1 MLIVMGACSQEQT
14 PETRGIGV
22 YPGNPDESAA
32 PSIVKGGDSYRNIAL
47 GRMTYQSS
55 SYDYNLTSQLIT
67 DGIAASGPV
76 AYIDLT
82 AGGKLVAK
90 PDHEK
95 LFDGKPD
102 SRIPFDA
109 GAPTIQVDFHGSP
122 VAADRVEFLGS
133 ATFPEGKD
141 KSASLTLLACSDGSS
156 WKELGKVSAASLFG
170 PPTPPRPYNYGG
182 GPTVDGPSPVIFLYD
197 SKAPETAPSGMM
209 PFPQQAVPAGRTV
222 TRPVIC
228 TIDLK
233 TPEAYSSYC
242 YDFNLPGATSFSLH
256 TVNYYR
262 DGKLLDVLPSTR
274 FVSAWRSAGTTGEW
288 VCVDLGF
295 KSSFD
300 RLVFDWLNPAA
311 SGEVLVSDDA
321 KVWTS
326 VAKVESADDF
336 GEVKLAKAAEGR
348 YVKVAFDAS
357 ADGRPLELAELE
369 VYGKG
374 GAAVVPKKAAAR
386 QGARQDLSGGAWKLQ
401 RASLVQA
408 DGTALSG
415 TSFDDTG
422 WMVAT
427 VPGTV
432 LASYVNAG
440 AVADPNFADNQF
452 LASDSY
458 FRSPFWYRDTFDAR
472 IDSERQ
478 YLHFDGINW
487 KADVFLNGKSLGR
500 IEGAFREAEFDVTG
514 LLKEGRNDLAV
525 LIHENEH
532 YGAIKEQT
540 AYSTD
545 QNGGIVGGD
554 NPTMHATIGWDWI
567 PTVRGRDIGIWDD
580 VYLCYKGAVSI
591 ADPFVRTVLPLPDTT
606 SADVLAEV
614 KLVNHSDKPVS
625 GSLKG
630 AFGDIG
636 FDLAQNLAPGECR
649 LVKVTPAEVPALH
662 LDNPR
667 LWWPKGYGEQNLY
680 DVKFS
685 FVADGKVSDE
695 TCFKTGVRQMDFSVD
710 AYVPHGG
717 MALGAGKPERLSLYV
732 NGRRF
737 IGFGGNWGFPEML
750 LNYRGREY
758 DIAVGYHADM
768 NFTMI
773 RNWVGMTGD
782 KEFYEACDRHGVMVW
797 QDFWLAN
804 PVDGPNPYHPDL
816 FNEIATEYVRRVRN
830 HPSIGIYVGRNEGN
844 PPDEINDYLSE
855 MVPRE
860 HPGLYY
866 IPHSAAGV
874 VSGGGPYRA
883 LPVKSYFSLYG
894 HDKMHSERGMP
905 NVMNY
910 ENLLRAFGEYH
921 IEPVNT
927 LAHPNSIYGLH
938 DYTLGG
944 VPNASSAQGAE
955 SFNQIIAQAF
965 GEPVNAKEF
974 SELAQWV
981 NYDGY
986 RALFEGRS
994 EHRRGMI
1001 LWMSHPAWPS
1011 MVWQTYDYYFEP
1023 TGAYFGSKKACEPIH
1038 IQWNPIREDIEV
1050 VNYHA
1055 FDRKGVKASAQLVN
1069 LDGAVVWTKEA
1080 TFDIREDQTVAC
1092 FPLEFP
1098 ENLSDAYFIKLCLTG
1113 ADGSVL
1119 SENFYWRGR
1128 EEGNL
1133 QALKS
1138 VAQASLKT
1146 KVSRKVTDDGYEFTV
1161 SLTNDDKVPAM
1172 MLRLK
1177 AVDSGTGD
1185 LVLPVLYSD
1194 NYFFL
1199 MPGESR
1205 TVSVKVRKE
1214 DCAGK
1219 PYITLR
1225 GFNVP
1230 EISLGGRP
1238 GKAASAWADPYA
1250 KALVENDWIL
1260 GKDKPL
1266 RFEVKDIGQKAV
1278 ELSVKLTTDKGEP
1291 VGEWKRTV
1299 SKDGIVPFT
1308 FDLPD
1313 GFYRVDATLG
1323 KNPLKRFVIGIGD
1336 PEKVVSAPDKA
1347 DDFDAFWE
1355 RSLRELAAVD
1365 PQYRLTE
1372 LPEHSNEVR
1381 KAYRVDMMSWG
1392 GEPISALLMEPV
1404 KEGKFPVYVNYL
1416 GYNCDPWY
1424 EDPSDNPE
1432 TIKVWLCTRRQ
1443 GFNRNLAEPAD
1454 FTTRGLESP
1463 ETYYYHGAFLDV
1475 VRGIDLACSRPK
1487 ADLARIYAEGGSQG
1501 GAFTLIAAALDK
1513 RVKAIATFVPFLSD
1527 YPDYFQVASWP
1538 GNEILAAAKR
1548 LGISDEALYRT
1559 LSYVD
1564 VKNFT
1569 DRIHCPVL
1577 MGFGLQDDTCPPH
1590 TNFAGYNNIPADT
1603 DKSWICFPLSG
1614 HHVEREPGW
1623 NRARDEFFASVSHTR

>member
-1 MLIVMGACSQEQT
+1 MKRFPIILGTASLILAAACSHEQAAV
-14 PETRGIGV
+14 TRGIGV

-32 PSIVKGGDSYRNIAL
+32 PSVVKGDGTYRNIAL
-47 GRMTYQSS
+47 GRTTYQSS
-55 SYDYNLTSQLIT
+55 SYDYNLTSQLVT
-67 DGIAASGPV
+67 DGIAGSGPV

-82 AGGKLVAK
+82 AGGKLVDK
-90 PDHEK
+90 PNHEK

-102 SRIPFDA
+102 SRINFDA
-109 GAPTIQVDFHGSP
+109 ADPTVRVDFRGMP
-122 VAADRVEFLGS
+122 VAADRIEILGS
-133 ATFPEGKD
+133 ATFPAGKD
-141 KSASLTLLACSDGSS
+141 KAASLTLLASSDGSS
-156 WKELGKVSAASLFG
+156 WKELGKAPAAKLFA
-170 PPTPPRPYNYGG
+170 PPTPPRPYNMGG
-182 GPTVDGPSPVIFLYD
+182 APVEEGPSPVKFLYD
-197 SKAPETAPSGMM
+197 YKPAVAETPAAN
-209 PFPQQAVPAGRTV
+209 PFQMTNPGGA
-222 TRPVIC
+222 RPVNR
-228 TIDLK
+228 TISCVIDIK
-233 TPEAYSSYC
+233 DATAYESYC
-242 YDFNLPGATSFSLH
+242 YAFNLPEATAFSLH
-256 TVNYYR
+256 TVNYYK
-262 DGKLLDVLPSTR
+262 DGVLLDVLPSTR
-274 FVSAWRSAGTTGEW
+274 FVSAWRSAGAADEW

-300 RLVFDWLNPAA
+300 KLVFNWLNPAA

-321 KVWTS
+321 KSWTS
-326 VAKVESADDF
+326 VAKVGSAAEF
-336 GEVKLAKAAEGR
+336 GEVKLANAAEAR
-348 YVKVAFDAS
+348 YVKVAFDSS

-369 VYGKG
+369 VFGKG
-374 GAAVVPKKAAAR
+374 GSAVVPKDAAVR

-401 RASLVQA
+401 RASQVQA
-408 DGTALSG
+408 DGATLSG
-415 TSFDDTG
+415 ASFDDAG

-440 AVADPNFADNQF
+440 ALPDPNFADNQF
-452 LASDSY
+452 VGSDSY
-458 FRSPFWYRDTFDAR
+458 FRSPFWYRDTFNAKV
-472 IDSERQ
+472 DSERQ

-487 KADVFLNGKSLGR
+487 KADVYLNGRSLGR

-514 LLKEGRNDLAV
+514 ILKDGRNDIAV

-545 QNGGIVGGD
+545 QNGGIVGAD

-580 VYLCYKGAVSI
+580 VYLAYKGSVSI
-591 ADPFVRTVLPLPDTT
+591 ADPFVRTVLPLPDTS

-614 KLVNHSDKPVS
+614 TLVNHSDKAVS
-625 GSLKG
+625 GSLRG
-630 AFGDIG
+630 SFGDVM
-636 FDLAQNLAPGECR
+636 FDLAQSLAPGECK
-649 LVKVTPAEVPALH
+649 LVKVSPAEVPSLH
-662 LDNPR
+662 LRNPR

-685 FVADGKVSDE
+685 FIADGSTSDE
-695 TCFKTGVRQMDFSVD
+695 VCFQTGVRQMDFELEK
-710 AYVPHGG
+710 YLPHGG
-717 MALGAGKPERLSLYV
+717 QNRGYTGERLAVYV

-737 IGFGGNWGFPEML
+737 IGFGGNWGFPEHL

-804 PVDGPNPYHPDL
+804 PADGPNPYHPDL

-844 PPDEINDYLSE
+844 PPPEINDYLAE

-866 IPHSAAGV
+866 IPHSAAGE

-883 LPVKSYFSLYG
+883 LPVKDYFNLHG

-910 ENLLRAFGEYH
+910 ENLLRAFGEDH

-927 LAHPNSIYGLH
+927 IAHPNPMYGLH

-944 VPNASSAQGAE
+944 VPNASSAQSAE
-955 SFNQIIAQAF
+955 SFNQIIAKAF
-965 GEPVNAKEF
+965 GEPADAKEF
-974 SELAQWV
+974 AALAQWV

-986 RALFEGRS
+986 RAIFEARS

-1023 TGAYFGSKKACEPIH
+1023 TGAYFGSKKACEPLH

-1055 FDRKGVKASAQLVN
+1055 YDHSGVKAVAQLVN
-1069 LDGAVVWTKEA
+1069 LDGTIVWTKDA
-1080 TFDIREDQTVAC
+1080 TFDIKEDQTVAC

-1098 ENLSDAYFIKLCLTG
+1098 DNLSSAYFIKLCLTA
-1113 ADGSVL
+1113 ADGKVL

-1133 QALKS
+1133 QALRG
-1138 VAQASLKT
+1138 VAKTSPKT
-1146 KVSRKVTDDGYEFTV
+1146 KVARSATADEYCFSVTV
-1161 SLTNDDKVPAM
+1161 TNNDKVPAM

-1177 AVDSGTGD
+1177 AVDKATGD

-1205 TVSVKVRKE
+1205 TVTVKVRKE

-1219 PYITLR
+1219 PYIVLS

-1230 EISLGGRP
+1230 ET
-1238 GKAASAWADPYA
+1238 
-1250 KALVENDWIL
+1250 N
-1260 GKDKPL
+1260 
-1266 RFEVKDIGQKAV
+1266 
-1278 ELSVKLTTDKGEP
+1278 
-1291 VGEWKRTV
+1291 
-1299 SKDGIVPFT
+1299 
-1308 FDLPD
+1308 
-1313 GFYRVDATLG
+1313 
-1323 KNPLKRFVIGIGD
+1323 LK
-1336 PEKVVSAPDKA
+1336 
-1347 DDFDAFWE
+1347 
-1355 RSLRELAAVD
+1355 
-1365 PQYRLTE
+1365 
-1372 LPEHSNEVR
+1372 
-1381 KAYRVDMMSWG
+1381 
-1392 GEPISALLMEPV
+1392 
-1404 KEGKFPVYVNYL
+1404 
-1416 GYNCDPWY
+1416 
-1424 EDPSDNPE
+1424 
-1432 TIKVWLCTRRQ
+1432 
-1443 GFNRNLAEPAD
+1443 
-1454 FTTRGLESP
+1454 
-1463 ETYYYHGAFLDV
+1463 
-1475 VRGIDLACSRPK
+1475 
-1487 ADLARIYAEGGSQG
+1487 
-1501 GAFTLIAAALDK
+1501 
-1513 RVKAIATFVPFLSD
+1513 
-1527 YPDYFQVASWP
+1527 
-1538 GNEILAAAKR
+1538 
-1548 LGISDEALYRT
+1548 
-1559 LSYVD
+1559 
-1564 VKNFT
+1564 
-1569 DRIHCPVL
+1569 
-1577 MGFGLQDDTCPPH
+1577 
-1590 TNFAGYNNIPADT
+1590 
-1603 DKSWICFPLSG
+1603 
-1614 HHVEREPGW
+1614 
-1623 NRARDEFFASVSHTR
+1623 

>member
-1 MLIVMGACSQEQT
+1 MKRFPILFGAASLILTVACSHEQA
-14 PETRGIGV
+14 PVTRGIGV

-32 PSIVKGGDSYRNIAL
+32 PSLVKGDGTYRNIAL
-47 GRMTYQSS
+47 GRTTYQSS

-67 DGIAASGPV
+67 DGIVSDGPV

-82 AGGKLVAK
+82 AGGKLVDR

-102 SRIPFDA
+102 SRIHFDA
-109 GAPTIQVDFHGSP
+109 GAPTVQVDFRGMS
-122 VAADRVEFLGS
+122 VTADRIEILGN
-133 ATFPEGKD
+133 ATFPEGRD
-141 KSASLTLLACSDGSS
+141 KAASLTLLASSDGTS
-156 WKELGKVSAASLFG
+156 WKELGKASATTLFT
-170 PPTPPRPYNYGG
+170 PPAPPRPFNMGTPVLEG
-182 GPTVDGPSPVIFLYD
+182 SSPVKFLYD
-197 SKAPETAPSGMM
+197 YQPVEADRPEAFPFGMM
-209 PFPQQAVPAGRTV
+209 SPGSA
-222 TRPVIC
+222 RPVNR
-228 TIDLK
+228 TISCVFDLK
-233 TPEAYSSYC
+233 AADGYESYC
-242 YDFNLPGATSFSLH
+242 YAFNLPEATAFSLH

-262 DGKLLDVLPSTR
+262 DGNLLDVLPSTR
-274 FVSAWRSAGTTGEW
+274 FVSAWRSAGAADEW

-300 RLVFDWLNPAA
+300 RLVFNWLNPAA
-311 SGEVLVSDDA
+311 SGEVSVSDDA
-321 KVWTS
+321 KTWTS
-326 VAKVESADDF
+326 IAKVASAADF
-336 GEVKLAKAAEGR
+336 GEVKLAKAAQGR
-348 YVKVAFDAS
+348 YVKVAFNAS

-369 VYGKG
+369 VYGRG
-374 GAAVVPKKAAAR
+374 GAAVVPKAAPAR

-408 DGTALSG
+408 DGATLSG
-415 TSFDDTG
+415 PTFDDAG
-422 WMVAT
+422 WLVAT

-440 AVADPNFADNQF
+440 ALPDPNFADNQF
-452 LASDSY
+452 VGSDSY
-458 FRSPFWYRDTFDAR
+458 FRSPFWYRDTFDAKV
-472 IDSERQ
+472 DSERQ

-487 KADVFLNGKSLGR
+487 KADVYLNGRSLGR

-514 LLKEGRNDLAV
+514 ILQDGRNDIAV

-545 QNGGIVGGD
+545 QNGGYVGAD

-580 VYLCYKGAVSI
+580 VYVAYKGPVSI
-591 ADPFVRTVLPLPDTT
+591 ADPFVRTVLPQPDTT

-614 KLVNHSDKPVS
+614 TLVNHSDKAVS

-630 AFGDIG
+630 AFGEVT
-636 FDLAQNLAPGECR
+636 FDLAQSLAPGESK
-649 LVKVTPAEVPALH
+649 LVKVSPAEVPALH
-662 LDNPR
+662 LNNPR

-685 FVADGKVSDE
+685 FVAEGGTSDE
-695 TCFKTGVRQMDFSVD
+695 VCFQTGVRQMDFELEK
-710 AYVPHGG
+710 YLPHGG
-717 MALGAGKPERLSLYV
+717 QNRGYTGERLSMYV

-737 IGFGGNWGFPEML
+737 IGFGGNWGFPEHL

-844 PPDEINDYLSE
+844 PPAIINDYLAE

-866 IPHSAAGV
+866 IPHSAAGE

-883 LPVKSYFSLYG
+883 LPVKDYFNLHG
-894 HDKMHSERGMP
+894 HDKMHTERGMP

-910 ENLLRAFGEYH
+910 ENLLRAFGEDH
-921 IEPVNT
+921 IEPVST
-927 LAHPNSIYGLH
+927 FAHPNPMYGLH

-944 VPNASSAQGAE
+944 VPNASSAQAAE
-955 SFNQIIAQAF
+955 SFNQIIAKAF
-965 GEPVNAKEF
+965 GEPADAREF
-974 SELAQWV
+974 AALAQWV

-986 RALFEGRS
+986 RAIFEGRS

-1023 TGAYFGSKKACEPIH
+1023 TGAYFGSKKACEPLH

-1055 FDRKGVKASAQLVN
+1055 FDRKGVKAVAQLLN
-1069 LDGAVVWTKEA
+1069 LDGKVVWSKDA
-1080 TFDIREDQTVAC
+1080 TFDILEDQTVAC

-1098 ENLSDAYFIKLCLTG
+1098 AELSNAYFIKLCLTSASG
-1113 ADGSVL
+1113 EVL

-1133 QALKS
+1133 QALRG
-1138 VAQASLKT
+1138 VAKTSPKVQVTRTAST
-1146 KVSRKVTDDGYEFTV
+1146 DEYCFRVNVTN
-1161 SLTNDDKVPAM
+1161 NDRVPAM

-1177 AVDSGTGD
+1177 AVDKATGD

-1205 TVSVKVRKE
+1205 TVSVRVRKE

-1219 PYITLR
+1219 PHIVLC

-1230 EISLGGRP
+1230 EQT
-1238 GKAASAWADPYA
+1238 
-1250 KALVENDWIL
+1250 
-1260 GKDKPL
+1260 
-1266 RFEVKDIGQKAV
+1266 VK
-1278 ELSVKLTTDKGEP
+1278 
-1291 VGEWKRTV
+1291 
-1299 SKDGIVPFT
+1299 
-1308 FDLPD
+1308 
-1313 GFYRVDATLG
+1313 
-1323 KNPLKRFVIGIGD
+1323 
-1336 PEKVVSAPDKA
+1336 
-1347 DDFDAFWE
+1347 
-1355 RSLRELAAVD
+1355 
-1365 PQYRLTE
+1365 
-1372 LPEHSNEVR
+1372 
-1381 KAYRVDMMSWG
+1381 
-1392 GEPISALLMEPV
+1392 
-1404 KEGKFPVYVNYL
+1404 
-1416 GYNCDPWY
+1416 
-1424 EDPSDNPE
+1424 
-1432 TIKVWLCTRRQ
+1432 
-1443 GFNRNLAEPAD
+1443 
-1454 FTTRGLESP
+1454 
-1463 ETYYYHGAFLDV
+1463 
-1475 VRGIDLACSRPK
+1475 
-1487 ADLARIYAEGGSQG
+1487 
-1501 GAFTLIAAALDK
+1501 
-1513 RVKAIATFVPFLSD
+1513 
-1527 YPDYFQVASWP
+1527 
-1538 GNEILAAAKR
+1538 
-1548 LGISDEALYRT
+1548 
-1559 LSYVD
+1559 
-1564 VKNFT
+1564 
-1569 DRIHCPVL
+1569 
-1577 MGFGLQDDTCPPH
+1577 
-1590 TNFAGYNNIPADT
+1590 
-1603 DKSWICFPLSG
+1603 
-1614 HHVEREPGW
+1614 
-1623 NRARDEFFASVSHTR
+1623 